1 MPRLT
6 GGQALVQALK
16 REGVEVVFGLPGVQL
31 DWAFDALYDERD
43 SIRVIHTR
51 HEQGTSY
58 MADGY
63 ARSTGKVGVCFVVP
77 GPGLLNAAAGLST
90 AYATNSRVL
99 CIAGQIPTHHLGKGR
114 GALHE
119 IKNQLETIDAV
130 TKWAGRAMTAADVPQ
145 LVREAF
151 HELHTGR
158 PRPVEIEVPVDVL
171 MAESEIE
178 FQEPGMPARAE
189 GDPDLL
195 ERAAQALGN
204 SARPLIFVGGGIIS
218 SEAASELQELAE
230 VLGAPVIVSQN
241 GRGALSDR
249 HPLVLPSIAA
259 YELLPNADVIL
270 AVGTR
275 FVMPGPNPYP
285 VDDEQTVIHIDIDE
299 TEIGRNAKPDIGIV
313 SDAQTALADLIRR
326 VPRHNRS
333 RDSRDDEM
341 AAARAIVR
349 SKLDAMSPVSEYAN
363 AIRAALPDDG
373 IFVTEVTQVGYY
385 SNQGFPVYTP
395 RGYIGAG
402 YQGTLG
408 FGFNTALG
416 VKVGNPDRPVVAIS
430 GDGGFMYGSQ
440 ELSTA
445 VNYGINLVTVV
456 FNDGA
461 YGNVRRIQDTSFN
474 HRLIASDLHNP
485 DFVAF
490 AEAFGAQGR
499 RATTPAELTKQVGE
513 ALKANAPALIE
524 VPLGVMPN
532 PFAVFAPPPE
542 MMERAM
548 ALAKQ
553 GP

>member
-31 DWAFDALYDERD
+31 DWAFDALYDEQD

-63 ARSTGKVGVCFVVP
+63 ARSTGKIGVCIVVP

-90 AYATNSRVL
+90 AYATNSQVL

-130 TKWAGRAMTAADVPQ
+130 TKWAGRAMDAAEVPG
-145 LVREAF
+145 LVDEAF
-151 HELHTGR
+151 YQLKSGR
-158 PRPVEIEVPVDVL
+158 PRPVEIEIPVDVL
-171 MAESEIE
+171 MAEAEVE
-178 FQEPGMPARAE
+178 FYEPGMPRQSE

-195 ERAAQALGN
+195 EKAAQALGN
-204 SARPLIFVGGGIIS
+204 SKRPLIFVGGGIIT
-218 SEAASELQELAE
+218 SEATAELQELAE
-230 VLGAPVIVSQN
+230 MLGAPVVVSQN

-249 HPLVLPSIAA
+249 HPLALPSIAA
-259 YELLPNADVIL
+259 YDLLPNADVIL

-285 VDDEQTVIHIDIDE
+285 TDEDQTVIHVDIDDSE
-299 TEIGRNAKPDIGIV
+299 LDRNVAPDIGIV
-313 SDAQTALADLIRR
+313 ADARAALADLSRR
-326 VPRHNRS
+326 VPRHNKS
-333 RDSRDDEM
+333 RDSREEEM
-341 AAARAIVR
+341 AAVRATVQE
-349 SKLDAMSPVSEYAN
+349 KLAAMSPVSEYAG
-363 AIRAALPDDG
+363 AIRKALPEEG
-373 IFVTEVTQVGYY
+373 IFVTEVTQVGYF
-385 SNQGFPVYTP
+385 SNQGFPVYSP
-395 RGYIGAG
+395 RSYIGAG

-408 FGFNTALG
+408 YGFNTALG
-416 VKVGNPDRPVVAIS
+416 VKVGNPDKPVVAIS
-430 GDGGFMYGSQ
+430 GDGGFLYGAQ

-456 FNDGA
+456 FNDSA
-461 YGNVRRIQDTSFN
+461 YGNVRRTQDTAFN
-474 HRLIASDLHNP
+474 HRIIASDLHNP
-485 DFVAF
+485 DFVKF
-490 AEAFGAQGR
+490 AESFGAQGR
-499 RATTPAELTKQVGE
+499 HAETPEQLTTQVEE
-513 ALKANAPALIE
+513 ALKAETPALIE

-532 PFAVFAPPPE
+532 PFQMFSPPPD
-542 MMERAM
+542 MMERAL

-553 GP
+553 S

>member
-1 MPRLT
+1 MPTLT

-31 DWAFDALYDERD
+31 DWAFDALYEERD
-43 SIRVIHTR
+43 SIRVVHTR

-63 ARSTGKVGVCFVVP
+63 ARSTGKVGVCLVVP
-77 GPGLLNAAAGLST
+77 GPGLLNAGAGLST

-99 CIAGQIPTHHLGKGR
+99 CISGQVPTHHIGKER

-119 IKNQLETIDAV
+119 IKNQLEAIGAV
-130 TKWAGRAMTAADVPQ
+130 TKWAGRAMNTSDVPG

-151 HELHTGR
+151 YQLNSGR
-158 PRPVEIEVPVDVL
+158 PRPVEIEVPMDVL
-171 MAESEIE
+171 MTPADVE
-178 FQEPGMPARAE
+178 FYEPGMPNTIQ
-189 GDPDLL
+189 GDPDQL
-195 ERAAQALGN
+195 EKAAHALGN
-204 SARPLIFVGGGIIS
+204 SERPLIFVGGGIIT
-218 SEAASELQELAE
+218 SEATAELQELAE
-230 VLGAPVIVSQN
+230 MLGAPVIVSQN

-249 HPLVLPSIAA
+249 HPLALPSIAA
-259 YELLPNADVIL
+259 YDLLPNADVVL

-285 VDDEQTVIHIDIDE
+285 TDEDQTVIHIDIDD
-299 TEIGRNAKPDIGIV
+299 TELNRNSRPDIGIV
-313 SDAQTALADLIRR
+313 ADARGSLADLVRR
-326 VPRHNRS
+326 VPRHNKT

-341 AAARAIVR
+341 AAARATVQE
-349 SKLDAMSPVSEYAN
+349 KLAAMSPVSEYAG
-363 AIRAALPDDG
+363 AIRNALPDEG
-373 IFVTEVTQVGYY
+373 IFVTEVTQVGYF
-385 SNQGFPVYTP
+385 SNQGFPVYSP
-395 RGYIGAG
+395 RTYIGAG

-408 FGFNTALG
+408 YGFNTALG

-430 GDGGFMYGSQ
+430 GDGGFMYGAQ

-445 VNYGINLVTVV
+445 VRYGINLVTVI

-461 YGNVRRIQDTSFN
+461 FGNVRRIQDTQFN

-485 DFVAF
+485 DFVKY

-499 RATTPAELTKQVGE
+499 RAETPEQLTTQVEE
-513 ALKANAPALIE
+513 ALKAEAPALIE

-532 PFAVFAPPPE
+532 PFAMFAPPPE
-542 MMERAM
+542 MMERALE
-548 ALAKQ
+548 LAKQ
-553 GP
+553 S

>member
-6 GGQALVQALK
+6 GGQALVQALQ

-31 DWAFDALYDERD
+31 DWAFDALYDAQD

-63 ARSTGKVGVCFVVP
+63 ARSTGKVGVCLIVP
-77 GPGLLNAAAGLST
+77 GPGLLNAGAGLST

-99 CIAGQIPTHHLGKGR
+99 CIAGQIATHHIGKER

-119 IKNQLETIDAV
+119 IKNQLETIGAV
-130 TKWAGRAMTAADVPQ
+130 TKWAGRAMQTSDVPQ

-151 HELHTGR
+151 HELNTGR
-158 PRPVEIEVPVDVL
+158 PRPVEIEIPPDVL
-171 MAESEIE
+171 MTEADVD
-178 FQEPGMPARAE
+178 FQEPGMPQRAE

-204 SARPLIFVGGGIIS
+204 SARPLIFVGGGITI
-218 SEAASELQELAE
+218 SEASQEVQELAE
-230 VLGAPVIVSQN
+230 MLGAPVIISQN

-249 HPLVLPSIAA
+249 HPLALPSIAA
-259 YELLPNADVIL
+259 YDLLPNADVVL

-285 VDDEQTVIHIDIDE
+285 VDGGQTVIHVDIDE
-299 TEIGRNAKPDIGIV
+299 TELGRNATPGIGIV
-313 SDAQTALADLIRR
+313 SDAKTALTDLIRR

-341 AAARAIVR
+341 AVARAVVQ
-349 SKLDAMSPVSEYAN
+349 SKLEAMSPVSEFSA
-363 AIRAALPDDG
+363 AIRAVLPEDG

-395 RGYIGAG
+395 RSYIGAG

-430 GDGGFMYGSQ
+430 GDGGFMYGAQ

-445 VNYGINLVTVV
+445 VRYGINLVTVV
-456 FNDGA
+456 FNDSA
-461 YGNVRRIQDTSFN
+461 YGNVRRTQDTAFN

-499 RATTPAELTKQVGE
+499 RAKTPAELTKQVDE
-513 ALKANAPALIE
+513 ALKADAPALIE

-532 PFAVFAPPPE
+532 PFAMFAPPAE
-542 MMERAM
+542 MMERSM
-548 ALAKQ
+548 ALAR
-553 GP
+553 GD

>member
-16 REGVEVVFGLPGVQL
+16 REGAEVIFGLPGVQL
-31 DWAFDALYDERD
+31 DWAFDALYDEQD
-43 SIRVIHTR
+43 SIKVIHTR

-63 ARSTGKVGVCFVVP
+63 ARSTGKIGICLVVP

-119 IKNQLETIDAV
+119 IKNQLETIDSV
-130 TKWAGRAMTAADVPQ
+130 TKWAGRAMTAADVPGLVSEAYYQ
-145 LVREAF
+145 LKS
-151 HELHTGR
+151 GR

-171 MAESEIE
+171 MSEADVE
-178 FQEPGMPARAE
+178 FYEPGTPHDIE
-189 GDPDLL
+189 GDPDQL
-195 ERAAQALGN
+195 EKAAQALGN
-204 SARPLIFVGGGIIS
+204 SRRPIIFAGGGVIS
-218 SEAASELQELAE
+218 SESTDELQALAE
-230 VLGAPVIVSQN
+230 MLDAPVIVSQN

-249 HPLVLPSIAA
+249 HPLALPSIAA
-259 YELLPNADVIL
+259 YDLLPNADVIL

-285 VDDEQTVIHIDIDE
+285 TDDDQTVIHIDIDG
-299 TEIGRNAKPDIGIV
+299 TELDRNMEPDIGIV
-313 SDAQTALADLIRR
+313 ANAKPALADLIRR
-326 VPRHNRS
+326 VPMHNKS
-333 RDSRDDEM
+333 RDSRDDELT
-341 AAARAIVR
+341 AVRATVAE
-349 SKLDAMSPVSEYAN
+349 KLAAMSPVSEYAG
-363 AIRAALPDDG
+363 AIRNALPDDG
-373 IFVTEVTQVGYY
+373 IFVTEVTQVGYF
-385 SNQGFPVYTP
+385 SNQGFPVYSP
-395 RGYIGAG
+395 RSYIGAG

-408 FGFNTALG
+408 YGFNTALG
-416 VKVGNPDRPVVAIS
+416 VKVGNPDKPVVAIS
-430 GDGGFMYGSQ
+430 GDGGFMYGAQ

-445 VNYGINLVTVV
+445 VRYGINLVTVI

-461 YGNVRRIQDTSFN
+461 FGNVRRIQDTQFN

-485 DFVAF
+485 DFVKF

-499 RATTPAELTKQVGE
+499 KAETPEQLTTQVEE
-513 ALKANAPALIE
+513 ALKEEAPALIE

-532 PFAVFAPPPE
+532 PFAMFAPPPD
-542 MMERAM
+542 MMERALE
-548 ALAKQ
+548 LAKQ
-553 GP
+553 D

>member
-16 REGVEVVFGLPGVQL
+16 REGVEVIFGLPGVQL
-31 DWAFDALYDERD
+31 DWAFDALYDEQD

-63 ARSTGKVGVCFVVP
+63 ARSTGKIGVCLVVP

-90 AYATNSRVL
+90 AYATNSPVL

-130 TKWAGRAMTAADVPQ
+130 TKWAGRAMDATDVPG
-145 LVREAF
+145 LVNEAF
-151 HELHTGR
+151 YQLKSGR

-171 MAESEIE
+171 MTEADVE
-178 FQEPGMPARAE
+178 FYEPGMPRAIE
-189 GDPDLL
+189 GDPELL
-195 ERAAQALGN
+195 EKAAQALGN
-204 SARPLIFVGGGIIS
+204 AERPLIFVGGGIIS
-218 SEAASELQELAE
+218 SEATAELQELAE
-230 VLGAPVIVSQN
+230 MLGAPVIVSQN

-249 HPLVLPSIAA
+249 HPLALPSIAA
-259 YELLPNADVIL
+259 YDLLPNADVIL

-285 VDDEQTVIHIDIDE
+285 RDEDQTVIHVDIDE
-299 TEIGRNAKPDIGIV
+299 SELDRNVAPDLGIV
-313 SDAQTALADLIRR
+313 ADARGALSDLIRR
-326 VPRHNRS
+326 VPRHNKSRES
-333 RDSRDDEM
+333 RDEEM
-341 AAARAIVR
+341 AAARATVQE
-349 SKLDAMSPVSEYAN
+349 KLAAMSPVSEFAG
-363 AIRAALPDDG
+363 AIRTALPEEG
-373 IFVTEVTQVGYY
+373 IFVTEVTQVGYF
-385 SNQGFPVYTP
+385 SNQGFPVYSP
-395 RGYIGAG
+395 RSYIGAG

-408 FGFNTALG
+408 YGFNTALG

-430 GDGGFMYGSQ
+430 GDGGFMYGAQ

-445 VNYGINLVTVV
+445 VRYGINLVTVV

-461 YGNVRRIQDTSFN
+461 YGNVRRTQDTAFN

-485 DFVAF
+485 DFVKF
-490 AEAFGAQGR
+490 AESFGAQGR
-499 RATTPAELTKQVGE
+499 KAETPEQLTTQVEE
-513 ALKANAPALIE
+513 ALKAEAPALIE

-532 PFAVFAPPPE
+532 PFQMFSPPPE
-542 MMERAM
+542 MMERALE
-548 ALAKQ
+548 LAKR
-553 GP
+553 

>member
-31 DWAFDALYDERD
+31 DWAFDALYDEQD

-63 ARSTGKVGVCFVVP
+63 ARSTGKIGVCIVVP

-90 AYATNSRVL
+90 AYATNSPVL

-130 TKWAGRAMTAADVPQ
+130 TKWAGRAMDAAEVPG
-145 LVREAF
+145 LVDEAF
-151 HELHTGR
+151 YQLKSGR
-158 PRPVEIEVPVDVL
+158 PRPVEIEIPVDVL
-171 MAESEIE
+171 MSEAEVE
-178 FQEPGMPARAE
+178 FYEPGMPRQIE

-195 ERAAQALGN
+195 EKAAQALGN
-204 SARPLIFVGGGIIS
+204 SRRPLIFVGGGIIS
-218 SEAASELQELAE
+218 SEATAELQELAE
-230 VLGAPVIVSQN
+230 MLGAPVVVSQN

-249 HPLVLPSIAA
+249 HPLALPSIAA
-259 YELLPNADVIL
+259 YDLLPNADVIL

-285 VDDEQTVIHIDIDE
+285 TDEGQTVIHVDIDE
-299 TEIGRNAKPDIGIV
+299 SELDRNGAPDIGIV
-313 SDAQTALADLIRR
+313 ADAKGALADLGRR
-326 VPRHNRS
+326 VPRHNKS
-333 RDSRDDEM
+333 RDSRDEEM
-341 AAARAIVR
+341 AAVRATVQE
-349 SKLDAMSPVSEYAN
+349 KLAAMSPVSEFAG
-363 AIRAALPDDG
+363 AIRTALPEEG
-373 IFVTEVTQVGYY
+373 IFVTEVTQVGYF
-385 SNQGFPVYTP
+385 SNQGFPVYSP
-395 RGYIGAG
+395 RSYIGAG

-408 FGFNTALG
+408 YGFNTALG

-430 GDGGFMYGSQ
+430 GDGGFMYGAQ

-456 FNDGA
+456 FNDSA
-461 YGNVRRIQDTSFN
+461 YGNVRRTQDTAFN
-474 HRLIASDLHNP
+474 HRIIASDLHNP
-485 DFVAF
+485 DFVKF
-490 AEAFGAQGR
+490 AESFGAQGR
-499 RATTPAELTKQVGE
+499 RAETPEQLTTQVEE
-513 ALKANAPALIE
+513 ALKAEAPALIE

-532 PFAVFAPPPE
+532 PFQMFSPPPD
-542 MMERAM
+542 MMERAL

-553 GP
+553 S

>member
-31 DWAFDALYDERD
+31 DWAFDALYDEQD
-43 SIRVIHTR
+43 SIKVIHTR

-63 ARSTGKVGVCFVVP
+63 ARSTGKIGVCLVVP

-90 AYATNSRVL
+90 AYATNSPVL

-130 TKWAGRAMTAADVPQ
+130 TKWAGRAMDAADVPG
-145 LVREAF
+145 LVNEAF
-151 HELHTGR
+151 YQLKSGR

-171 MAESEIE
+171 MTEADVE
-178 FQEPGMPARAE
+178 FYEPGIPHAIE

-195 ERAAQALGN
+195 EKAAQALG
-204 SARPLIFVGGGIIS
+204 SSQRPLIFVGGGIIS
-218 SEAASELQELAE
+218 SEATEEVRELAE
-230 VLGAPVIVSQN
+230 MLGAPVIVSQN

-249 HPLVLPSIAA
+249 HPLALPAIAA
-259 YELLPNADVIL
+259 FDLLPNADVVL

-275 FVMPGPNPYP
+275 FVLPGPNPYP
-285 VDDEQTVIHIDIDE
+285 TDDDQTIIHVDVDD
-299 TEIGRNAKPDIGIV
+299 TEIGRNTAPDIGIV
-313 SDAQTALADLIRR
+313 SDAKAALADLIRR
-326 VPRHNRS
+326 VPRHNKS
-333 RDSRDDEM
+333 RDSRDDEI
-341 AAARAIVR
+341 AAARATVAE
-349 SKLDAMSPVSEYAN
+349 KLAAMSPVTEFAG
-363 AIRAALPDDG
+363 AIRNALPEDG
-373 IFVTEVTQVGYY
+373 IFVTEVTQVGYF
-385 SNQGFPVYTP
+385 SNQGFPVYSP
-395 RGYIGAG
+395 RSYIGAG

-408 FGFNTALG
+408 YGFNTALG
-416 VKVGNPDRPVVAIS
+416 VKVGNPDKPVVAIS

-445 VNYGINLVTVV
+445 VRYGINLVTVV

-461 YGNVRRIQDTSFN
+461 FGNVRRIQDTQFN
-474 HRLIASDLHNP
+474 HRIIASDLHNP
-485 DFVAF
+485 DFVKF

-499 RATTPAELTKQVGE
+499 RAETPEQLTTQVEE
-513 ALKANAPALIE
+513 ALKAESPALIE

-532 PFAVFAPPPE
+532 PFQIFAPPPD

-548 ALAKQ
+548 ELAKQ
-553 GP
+553 G

>member
-31 DWAFDALYDERD
+31 DWAFDALYDEQD
-43 SIRVIHTR
+43 SIRVVHTR

-63 ARSTGKVGVCFVVP
+63 ARSTGKVGVCLVVP
-77 GPGLLNAAAGLST
+77 GPGLLNAGAGLST

-99 CIAGQIPTHHLGKGR
+99 CIAGQIPTHHIGKER

-119 IKNQLETIDAV
+119 IKNQLETIGSV
-130 TKWAGRAMTAADVPQ
+130 TKWAGRAMHTSDVPG

-151 HELHTGR
+151 YQLNSGR
-158 PRPVEIEVPVDVL
+158 PRPVEIEVPIDVL
-171 MAESEIE
+171 MTPDDVE
-178 FQEPGMPARAE
+178 FYEPGMPHAIE
-189 GDPDLL
+189 GDPDQL

-204 SARPLIFVGGGIIS
+204 SQRPLIFVGGGIIS
-218 SEAASELQELAE
+218 SEASAELQELAE
-230 VLGAPVIVSQN
+230 MLGAPVIVSQN

-249 HPLVLPSIAA
+249 HPLALPSIAA
-259 YELLPNADVIL
+259 YDLLPNADVIL

-285 VDDEQTVIHIDIDE
+285 RDDDQTVIHIDIDDSE
-299 TEIGRNAKPDIGIV
+299 LDRNVAPDLGIV
-313 SDAQTALADLIRR
+313 ADAKVALADLIQR
-326 VPRHNRS
+326 VPRHNKSRES
-333 RDSRDDEM
+333 RDEEM
-341 AAARAIVR
+341 AAARATVQE
-349 SKLDAMSPVSEYAN
+349 KLASMSPVSEFAG
-363 AIRAALPDDG
+363 AIRTALPEEG
-373 IFVTEVTQVGYY
+373 IFVTEVTQVGYF
-385 SNQGFPVYTP
+385 SNQGFPVYSP
-395 RGYIGAG
+395 RSYIGAG

-408 FGFNTALG
+408 YGFNTALG

-430 GDGGFMYGSQ
+430 GDGGFMYGAQ

-445 VNYGINLVTVV
+445 VRYGINLVTVV

-461 YGNVRRIQDTSFN
+461 YGNVRRTQDTAFN

-485 DFVAF
+485 DFVKY

-499 RATTPAELTKQVGE
+499 RAETPEQLTTQVEE
-513 ALKANAPALIE
+513 ALKAEAPALIE

-532 PFAVFAPPPE
+532 PFAMFAPPPE
-542 MMERAM
+542 MMERALE
-548 ALAKQ
+548 LAKQ
-553 GP
+553 S

>member
-16 REGVEVVFGLPGVQL
+16 REGVEVIFGLPGVQL
-31 DWAFDALYDERD
+31 DWAFDALYDEQD

-63 ARSTGKVGVCFVVP
+63 ARSTGKIGVCLVVP

-130 TKWAGRAMTAADVPQ
+130 TKWAGRAMNTADVPG
-145 LVREAF
+145 LVREAIYQ
-151 HELHTGR
+151 LNSGR
-158 PRPVEIEVPVDVL
+158 PRPVEIEIPVDVL
-171 MAESEIE
+171 MTEAEVE
-178 FQEPGMPARAE
+178 FFEPGMPHSIE
-189 GDPDLL
+189 GDPDQL
-195 ERAAQALGN
+195 EKAAHALGN
-204 SARPLIFVGGGIIS
+204 AERPLIFVGGGIIS
-218 SEAASELQELAE
+218 SESTAELQELAE
-230 VLGAPVIVSQN
+230 MLGAPVIISAN

-249 HPLVLPSIAA
+249 HPLALPSIAA
-259 YELLPNADVIL
+259 YDLLPNADVVL

-285 VDDEQTVIHIDIDE
+285 TDEGQTIIHIDIDDSE
-299 TEIGRNAKPDIGIV
+299 LNRNSKADIGV
-313 SDAQTALADLIRR
+313 VADAKGALTDLNRR
-326 VPRHNRS
+326 VPRHNKS
-333 RDSRDDEM
+333 RESRDDEM
-341 AAARAIVR
+341 AAARATVQE
-349 SKLDAMSPVSEYAN
+349 KLAAMSPVTEYAG
-363 AIRAALPDDG
+363 AIRKALPDNG
-373 IFVTEVTQVGYY
+373 IFVTEVTQVGYF
-385 SNQGFPVYTP
+385 SNQGFPVYSP
-395 RGYIGAG
+395 RSYIGPG

-408 FGFNTALG
+408 YGFNTALG

-445 VNYGINLVTVV
+445 VRYGINLVTVV
-456 FNDGA
+456 FNDSA
-461 YGNVRRIQDTSFN
+461 YGNVRRTQDTAFN

-485 DFVAF
+485 DFVKF
-490 AEAFGAQGR
+490 AESFGR
-499 RATTPAELTKQVGE
+499 RAGQAGGDAGAADHTGGRGP
-513 ALKANAPALIE
+513 
-524 VPLGVMPN
+524 
-532 PFAVFAPPPE
+532 
-542 MMERAM
+542 
-548 ALAKQ
+548 Q
-553 GP
+553 G

>member
-31 DWAFDALYDERD
+31 DWAFDALYDEQD

-63 ARSTGKVGVCFVVP
+63 ARSTGKIGVCIVVP

-90 AYATNSRVL
+90 AYATNSPVL

-130 TKWAGRAMTAADVPQ
+130 TKWAGRAMDAAEVPG
-145 LVREAF
+145 LVDEAF
-151 HELHTGR
+151 YQLKSGR
-158 PRPVEIEVPVDVL
+158 PRPVEIEIPVDVL
-171 MAESEIE
+171 MSEAEVE
-178 FQEPGMPARAE
+178 FYEPGMPRQIE

-195 ERAAQALGN
+195 EKAAQALGN
-204 SARPLIFVGGGIIS
+204 SKRPLIFVGGGIIS
-218 SEAASELQELAE
+218 SEATAELQELAE
-230 VLGAPVIVSQN
+230 MLDAPVVVSQN

-249 HPLVLPSIAA
+249 HPLALPSIAA
-259 YELLPNADVIL
+259 YDLLPNADVIL

-285 VDDEQTVIHIDIDE
+285 TDEGQTVIHVDIDE
-299 TEIGRNAKPDIGIV
+299 SELDRNGAPDIGIV
-313 SDAQTALADLIRR
+313 ADAKGALTDLSRR
-326 VPRHNRS
+326 VPRHNKS
-333 RDSRDDEM
+333 RDSRDEEM
-341 AAARAIVR
+341 AAVRATVQE
-349 SKLDAMSPVSEYAN
+349 KLAAMSPVSEYAG
-363 AIRAALPDDG
+363 AIRKALPEEG
-373 IFVTEVTQVGYY
+373 IFVTEVTQVGYF
-385 SNQGFPVYTP
+385 SNQGFPVYSP
-395 RGYIGAG
+395 RSYIGAG

-408 FGFNTALG
+408 YGFNTALG

-430 GDGGFMYGSQ
+430 GDGGFMYGAQ

-456 FNDGA
+456 FNDSA
-461 YGNVRRIQDTSFN
+461 YGNVRRTQDTAFN
-474 HRLIASDLHNP
+474 HRIIASDLHNP
-485 DFVAF
+485 DFVKF
-490 AEAFGAQGR
+490 AESFGAQGR
-499 RATTPAELTKQVGE
+499 RAETPEQLTTQVEE
-513 ALKANAPALIE
+513 ALKAEAPALIE

-532 PFAVFAPPPE
+532 PFQMFSPPPD
-542 MMERAM
+542 MMERAL

-553 GP
+553 S

>member
-16 REGVEVVFGLPGVQL
+16 REGVEVIFALPGVQL
-31 DWAFDALYDERD
+31 DWAFDALYDEQD

-63 ARSTGKVGVCFVVP
+63 SRSTGKVGVCLVVP

-130 TKWAGRAMTAADVPQ
+130 TKWAGRAMATPDVPG

-151 HELHTGR
+151 HQLHTGR

-171 MAESEIE
+171 MSEGDVE
-178 FQEPGMPARAE
+178 FQEPGIPSRVE
-189 GDPDLL
+189 GDPDQL
-195 ERAAQALGN
+195 EKVAQALGN
-204 SARPLIFVGGGIIS
+204 SARPLIFIGGGIVS
-218 SEAASELQELAE
+218 SEASAELQELAE
-230 VLGAPVIVSQN
+230 MLGAPVIVSAN

-249 HPLVLPSIAA
+249 HPLALPSIAA
-259 YELLPNADVIL
+259 YDLLPNADVVL
-270 AVGTR
+270 AIGTR
-275 FVMPGPNPYP
+275 FVMPGPSPYP
-285 VDDEQTVIHIDIDE
+285 MDQGQMVIHIDIDD
-299 TEIGRNAKPDIGIV
+299 TELGRNTKTDIGVV
-313 SDAQTALADLIRR
+313 SDAKTALADLVRR
-326 VPRHNRS
+326 VPRHNKARE
-333 RDSRDDEM
+333 SRDDEM
-341 AAARAIVR
+341 AAAQAVVE
-349 SKLDAMSPVSEYAN
+349 SKLAAMSPVSEFAG
-363 AIRAALPDDG
+363 AIRAALPEDG
-373 IFVTEVTQVGYY
+373 IFVTEVTQVGYF
-385 SNQGFPVYTP
+385 SNQGFPVYSP
-395 RGYIGAG
+395 RSYIGAG

-416 VKVGNPDRPVVAIS
+416 VKAGNPDRPVVAIS

-445 VNYGINLVTVV
+445 VRYGINLVTVV

-485 DFVAF
+485 DFVKF
-490 AEAFGAQGR
+490 AESFGAQGR
-499 RATTPAELTKQVGE
+499 RAETPDELTTQVSE
-513 ALKANAPALIE
+513 ALKAESPALIE
-524 VPLGVMPN
+524 VPVGVMPN
-532 PFAVFAPPPE
+532 PFQIFAPPPD

-548 ALAKQ
+548 QLAKQ
-553 GP
+553 GA

>member
-16 REGVEVVFGLPGVQL
+16 REGVEVIFGLPGVQL
-31 DWAFDALYDERD
+31 DWAFDALYDEQD

-58 MADGY
+58 MADGFS
-63 ARSTGKVGVCFVVP
+63 RSTGKIGVCLVVP

-130 TKWAGRAMTAADVPQ
+130 TKWAGRAMDAADVPG
-145 LVREAF
+145 LVREAIYQ
-151 HELHTGR
+151 LNSGR
-158 PRPVEIEVPVDVL
+158 PRPVEIEMPVDVL
-171 MAESEIE
+171 MTEAEVE
-178 FQEPGMPARAE
+178 FFEPGMPHAIE
-189 GDPDLL
+189 GDPDQL
-195 ERAAQALGN
+195 EKAAQALGN
-204 SARPLIFVGGGIIS
+204 AERPLIFVGGGIIS
-218 SEAASELQELAE
+218 SESSAELQELAE
-230 VLGAPVIVSQN
+230 MLGAPVIISAN

-249 HPLVLPSIAA
+249 HPLALPSIAA
-259 YELLPNADVIL
+259 YDLLPNADVVL

-285 VDDEQTVIHIDIDE
+285 TDEGQTIIHIDIDDSE
-299 TEIGRNAKPDIGIV
+299 LDRNSKPDIGIV
-313 SDAQTALADLIRR
+313 ADAKGALTDLNRR
-326 VPRHNRS
+326 VPRHNKS
-333 RDSRDDEM
+333 RESRDDEM
-341 AAARAIVR
+341 AAARATVQ
-349 SKLDAMSPVSEYAN
+349 SKLAAMSPVTEFAG
-363 AIRAALPDDG
+363 AIRKALPEDG
-373 IFVTEVTQVGYY
+373 IFVTEVTQVGYF
-385 SNQGFPVYTP
+385 SNQGFPVYSP
-395 RGYIGAG
+395 RSYIGPG

-408 FGFNTALG
+408 YGFNTALG

-445 VNYGINLVTVV
+445 VRYGINLVTVV
-456 FNDGA
+456 FNDSA
-461 YGNVRRIQDTSFN
+461 YGNVRRTQDTAFN

-485 DFVAF
+485 DFVKF
-490 AEAFGAQGR
+490 AESFGAQGR
-499 RATTPAELTKQVGE
+499 RAETPEQLTTQVEE
-513 ALKANAPALIE
+513 ALKAEAPALIE

-532 PFAVFAPPPE
+532 PFQVFAPPPD
-542 MMERAM
+542 MMERSLE
-548 ALAKQ
+548 LAKQ
-553 GP
+553 S

>member
-16 REGVEVVFGLPGVQL
+16 REGVEVIFGLPGVQL
-31 DWAFDALYDERD
+31 DWAFDALYDEQD

-63 ARSTGKVGVCFVVP
+63 ARSTGKIGVCLVVP

-130 TKWAGRAMTAADVPQ
+130 TKWAGRAMDATDVPG
-145 LVREAF
+145 LVNEAF
-151 HELHTGR
+151 YQLKSGR

-171 MAESEIE
+171 MTEADVE
-178 FQEPGMPARAE
+178 FYEPGMPHAIE
-189 GDPDLL
+189 GDPELL
-195 ERAAQALGN
+195 EKAAQALGN
-204 SARPLIFVGGGIIS
+204 SERPLIFVGGGIIS
-218 SEAASELQELAE
+218 SEATRELQELAE
-230 VLGAPVIVSQN
+230 MLGAPVIISQN

-249 HPLVLPSIAA
+249 HPLALPGIAA
-259 YELLPNADVIL
+259 YDLLPNADVIL

-285 VDDEQTVIHIDIDE
+285 RDEDQTVIHVDIDDSE
-299 TEIGRNAKPDIGIV
+299 LDRNVAPDLGIV
-313 SDAQTALADLIRR
+313 SDAKAALADLIRR
-326 VPRHNRS
+326 VPRHNKSRES
-333 RDSRDDEM
+333 RDEEM
-341 AAARAIVR
+341 AAVRATVQE
-349 SKLDAMSPVSEYAN
+349 KLASMSPVSEFAG
-363 AIRAALPDDG
+363 AIRTALPEEG
-373 IFVTEVTQVGYY
+373 IFVTEVTQVGYF
-385 SNQGFPVYTP
+385 SNQGFPVYSP
-395 RGYIGAG
+395 RSYIGAG

-408 FGFNTALG
+408 YGFNTALG

-430 GDGGFMYGSQ
+430 GDGGFMYGAQ

-445 VNYGINLVTVV
+445 VRYGINLVTVV

-461 YGNVRRIQDTSFN
+461 YGNVRRTQDTAFN

-485 DFVAF
+485 DFVKF

-499 RATTPAELTKQVGE
+499 RAETPEQLTTQVEE
-513 ALKANAPALIE
+513 ALKAEAPALIE

-532 PFAVFAPPPE
+532 PFQIFGPPPD
-542 MMERAM
+542 MMERALE
-548 ALAKQ
+548 LAKR
-553 GP
+553 